1 MSSFQIKASEE
12 RRNRL
17 TKRTNLPPLDPFS
30 QPDNLPGTLVPQA
43 QFTRDLRAPDAAV
56 LPEVHVAAA
65 DAGGGDV
72 DQAFSR
78 GGRWG
83 GDLDDGELVGG
94 IGCDGDVGVLEV
106 CVGGGRGGGGHDCGS
121 LVVKV
126 DGFTLLEWQRA
137 FLFRLHLLI
146 CFESCGVSG
155 DVSNAR

>member
-17 TKRTNLPPLDPFS
+17 TKRTNLPPLNPFP

-78 GGRWG
+78 GGRWD

-94 IGCDGDVGVLEV
+94 IGCDGDVGVLE
-106 CVGGGRGGGGHDCGS
+106 GGGGGGEGHDCGS

-126 DGFTLLEWQRA
+126 DGFTLLEWRGA
-137 FLFRLHLLI
+137 FLFRLHLFL
-146 CFESCGVSG
+146 CFESCEASG
-155 DVSNAR
+155 DVANAQ